1 MEVSGISSGR
11 IHPIDEFGRQGVEAV
26 AAPFALASDGVREL
40 VKGLTPGKYVHK
52 EFKNDSRTILELA
65 HEVLDFYGNY
75 HTNVLRNSYEYAG
88 RVESFVEGIVKW
100 PLTPLT
106 YTETGTAIQKVI
118 CETLIGTIVYTTVWC
133 ALQIFHIVPTIV
145 TTIIISSTL
154 LFYQTAPVALITV
167 LASTIL
173 LLNVYF
179 LYYLN
184 GEVKVGNKTL
194 KEGFDQAQ
202 DKILEI
208 QTEVDELKKLVIH
221 EIVPTVKLAGYAVLA
236 LAVPSTVAVSTIAY
250 YVLTN
255 RIV

>member
-1 MEVSGISSGR
+1 MDVSGV
-11 IHPIDEFGRQGVEAV
+11 HPIDQFGRQGVEAI
-26 AAPFALASDGVREL
+26 AAPLSFASDGVREL
-40 VKGLTPGKYVHK
+40 VKGLTPGKYVHT
-52 EFKNDSRTILELA
+52 EFKNDSRTILQLA

-75 HTNVLRNSYEYAG
+75 HNNVIRNGQEYAG
-88 RVESFVEGIVKW
+88 KVEKFVEGIVKW

-118 CETLIGTIVYTTVWC
+118 CETLIGTIVLVTVFC

-145 TTIIISSTL
+145 TAIVISSSL

-167 LASTIL
+167 LATSIL

-179 LYYLN
+179 LYYLS

-194 KEGFDQAQ
+194 DKGFTDAQ
-202 DKILEI
+202 VKILEI
-208 QTEVDELKKLVIH
+208 QTEVDTLKKLVID
-221 EIVPTVKLAGYAVLA
+221 EIVPTIKFAGYAVLG
-236 LAVPSTVAVSTIAY
+236 LAIPSTAAVSIIAY